1 MPFRIVGVVGSN
13 PIRSTRMKK
22 SICICRWIFSFWAS
36 RPLAAPP
43 FDDSNARGRQSRPCA
58 ILRRLWRL
66 RIYGALAPP
75 ARRPVGR
82 YLRKDTPNAENIG
95 FDRPVQKRRT
105 SALQMSFFFPAQ
117 IPRKWRSL
125 FTSPLLISRRNPER
139 SRWRLCRLTD
149 AAGPLRVLRW
159 IAVWVRR
166 CVAVFSAI
174 KEYRF

>member
-1 MPFRIVGVVGSN
+1 MSFRFGF
-13 PIRSTRMKK
+13 R
-22 SICICRWIFSFWAS
+22 
-36 RPLAAPP
+36 RPEGGFTLRYL
-43 FDDSNARGRQSRPCA
+43 NARGRQSRPCA

-159 IAVWVRR
+159 VAVWVRR
-166 CVAVFSAI
+166 CAVVLSAI